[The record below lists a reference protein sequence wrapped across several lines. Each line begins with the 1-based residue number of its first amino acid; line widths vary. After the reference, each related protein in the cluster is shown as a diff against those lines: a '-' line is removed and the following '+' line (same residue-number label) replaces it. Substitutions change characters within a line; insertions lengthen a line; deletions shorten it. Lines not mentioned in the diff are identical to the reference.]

1 MIAQLKKWGRNR
13 FAHKSKRRSVTRWDI
28 ECRDAQGRLKWIER
42 NVPNLL
48 HDEGE
53 QAILSAYFDTDLSG
67 FGAPP
72 ASLYA
77 GLRTSSPS
85 IAESDTLSTLTEV
98 SGTGYARQAVS
109 TTTGFTLSQVTDAYR
124 ATSGNIVFT
133 ASGTWTAAAAIFL
146 CTVSSGTSGKL
157 IASVA
162 LSTSRT
168 LVNGDTLTCT
178 CYVGLS
184 E

>member
-1 MIAQLKKWGRNR
+1 MLALLHKLKRRK
-13 FAHKSKRRSVTRWDI
+13 KRRSVTRWTI
-28 ECRDAQGRLKWIER
+28 ECRDAEGRLKWIENDR
-42 NVPNLL
+42 PNLL

-72 ASLYA
+72 ANLYV

-85 IAESDTLSTLTEV
+85 IGESDTLSTLTEV
-98 SGTGYARQAVS
+98 SGTGYARGAVS
-109 TTTGFTLSQVTDAYR
+109 TSSGFTLSQVSDAYR
-124 ATSGNIVFT
+124 ATSGNVVFT
-133 ASGTWTAAAAIFL
+133 ASGTWTAAAALFL

-162 LSTSRT
+162 LSTSRI
-168 LVNGDTLTCT
+168 LASGDTLTVT

>member
-1 MIAQLKKWGRNR
+1 ML
-13 FAHKSKRRSVTRWDI
+13 RSRWNI
-28 ECRDAQGRLKWIER
+28 ECRDKNGNLKWAEE

-72 ASLYA
+72 ASLYV
-77 GLRTSSPS
+77 GLRTSSPG
-85 IAESDTLSTLTEV
+85 IAESDALTTLTEV

-109 TTTGFTLSQVTDAYR
+109 TTAGFTLSQVSDAYR
-124 ATSGNIVFT
+124 ATSGNVVFT
-133 ASGTWTAAAAIFL
+133 ASGTWSAAAALFL

-168 LVNGDTLTCT
+168 LVSGDTLTIT
-178 CYVGLS
+178 LYVGLS

>member
-1 MIAQLKKWGRNR
+1 ML
-13 FAHKSKRRSVTRWDI
+13 RSRWNI
-28 ECRDAQGRLKWIER
+28 ECRDKDGNLKWREENI
-42 NVPNLL
+42 PNLL

-53 QAILSAYFDTDLSG
+53 EAILSAYFDTDLSG

-72 ASLYA
+72 ANLYV
-77 GLRTSSPS
+77 GLRSDAA
-85 IAESDTLSTLTEV
+85 AEADTLASGLDEI

-109 TTTGFTLSQVTDAYR
+109 TTTGFTLSQSGGDWR
-124 ATSGNIVFT
+124 ATSGSIVFT
-133 ASGTWTAAAAIFL
+133 ASGTWTAAVGMFV

-162 LSTSRT
+162 LSATRS
-168 LVNGDTLTCT
+168 LVSGDTLTT
-178 CYVGLS
+178 SCYVGLS